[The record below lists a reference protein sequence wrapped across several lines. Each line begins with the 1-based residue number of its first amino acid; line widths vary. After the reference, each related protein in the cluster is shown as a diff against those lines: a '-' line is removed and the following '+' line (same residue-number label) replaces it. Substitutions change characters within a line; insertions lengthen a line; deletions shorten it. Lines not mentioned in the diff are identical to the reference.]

1 MEFVN
6 NGTAEED
13 KVNIFPYS
21 VFYVF
26 YEQYLTMWR
35 DTLQSLAISLAA
47 IFIVT
52 FVLMGFDL
60 VSSCINL
67 LVIILIILNLGGLMY
82 WWKITLNAVSLV
94 NLVMAV
100 GISVEF
106 CSHMTRAF
114 SVNIGRD
121 RIERATNVLTNMG
134 SSVLSGITLTKFG
147 GIVVLAFAK
156 SQIFS
161 IFYFRMYLGIVLIGA
176 AHGLILLPV
185 LLSYIGPRINVAKL
199 IESQSPP
206 PVRSPQD

>member
-1 MEFVN
+1 
-6 NGTAEED
+6 
-13 KVNIFPYS
+13 
-21 VFYVF
+21 
-26 YEQYLTMWR
+26 
-35 DTLQSLAISLAA
+35 
-47 IFIVT
+47 
-52 FVLMGFDL
+52 MG
-60 VSSCINL
+60 
-67 LVIILIILNLGGLMY
+67 NLGGLMY
-82 WWKITLNAVSLV
+82 WWQITLNAVSLV

-156 SQIFS
+156 SQIFT
-161 IFYFRMYLGIVLIGA
+161 IFYFRMYLGIVLIGV

-185 LLSYIGPRINVAKL
+185 LLTFIGPNVSTARIV
-199 IESQSPP
+199 SPKKMTNKT
-206 PVRSPQD
+206 VLV